1 MTRESGFSDVDKSGR
16 SEALVAYLAEM
27 AQEVAERRRQGYEL
41 LRLRS
46 GSTVLDVGCGA
57 GEVCVELAARVEA
70 TGRVAGVDLSEAM
83 INAARRASAEAGVA
97 VDLRV
102 ASATALPFAD
112 DTFDAVRAERVF
124 QHLDRPNEALAE
136 MVRVTRPGGRV
147 MAIDPDHGQVGLGL
161 DEPEHQLVFEAF
173 RREFLRTTVNPHSG
187 SRLRGL
193 FTGAGMKEIEEVVRT
208 FEFSHPFFVRAF
220 FLEEK
225 LAGAVESEDIT
236 AEQAARFS
244 AALEA
249 RQRSGAFCA
258 IGVGYGV
265 AATKP

>member
-1 MTRESGFSDVDKSGR
+1 MPRESGFSDVDKSGR

-27 AQEVAERRRQGYEL
+27 AQEVGERRRQGYEL

-46 GSTVLDVGCGA
+46 GSAVLDVGCGA

-83 INAARRASAEAGVA
+83 IDVARRAASEAGVD

-102 ASATALPFAD
+102 ASAVKLPFAD

-124 QHLDRPNEALAE
+124 QHLDRPSEALAE
-136 MVRVTRPGGRV
+136 MIRVTRPGGRV
-147 MAIDPDHGQVGLGL
+147 MVIDPDHGQFGLGL
-161 DEPEHQLVFEAF
+161 DEPEHQLIFEAF
-173 RREFLRTTVNPHSG
+173 RREFLRRAVNPHSG
-187 SRLRGL
+187 SRLRGV
-193 FTGAGMKEIEEVVRT
+193 FAGAGLKEIEEVVIA

-220 FLEEK
+220 FLEET
-225 LAGAVESEDIT
+225 LAGAVTSGGIT

-249 RQRSGAFCA
+249 RQRSRAFCA
-258 IGVGYGV
+258 IGVGYRV

>member
-16 SEALVAYLAEM
+16 SEALVEYLAEM

-46 GSTVLDVGCGA
+46 GATVLDVGCGA

-70 TGRVAGVDLSEAM
+70 SGRVAGVDLSDAM
-83 INAARRASAEAGVA
+83 INAARRAASEAGVD

-112 DTFDAVRAERVF
+112 GTFDAVRAERVF

-136 MVRVTRPGGRV
+136 MLRVTRPGGRV
-147 MAIDPDHGQVGLGL
+147 MVIDPDHGQLGLGL
-161 DEPEHQLVFEAF
+161 DEPEHRLVFEAM
-173 RREFLRTTVNPHSG
+173 RREILRTIVNPHSG

-193 FTGAGMKEIEEVVRT
+193 FVGAGMKEIEEIVSAV
-208 FEFSHPFFVRAF
+208 ELSHPVFVRAL

-225 LAGAVESEDIT
+225 LAGTVKSGDIT
-236 AEQAARFS
+236 AEQSARFS

-249 RQRSGAFCA
+249 RQRSGAFRA
-258 IGVGYGV
+258 IAVGYRV
-265 AATKP
+265 AATRP